1 MERSRSAET
10 SSPPPDT
17 RPLDWTGFLLLA
29 LFSIWSLLAILPLQ
43 LFSPVWAH
51 QLVVTLVNN
60 APLLLIGVALL
71 RLAIAWG
78 AGAPAVQAWRLRVCR
93 LAALAAVVYLLMI
106 PLDLVSTWRQV
117 QGLQLQ
123 AQSRQRAMDRLEQ
136 QALQAIDQAADGAS
150 LASRLRQLQGPQ
162 LTSTDLAQPLP
173 DLKLQLRASLASNFA
188 ALRNQAAG
196 PRAETL
202 FAMGRE
208 SLRLVLSAL
217 VCALGLSALSWNGN
231 TQRSQL
237 QAIAD
242 GLARMRQRNQALR
255 KATKRSQLQ
264 AIADGLAGMRRRNWM
279 RQRHQALSKA
289 INPQTQAP
297 RPRNGRWGF
306 GRDQGSEDYINE
318 ILREQERDQP

>member
-1 MERSRSAET
+1 
-10 SSPPPDT
+10 
-17 RPLDWTGFLLLA
+17 
-29 LFSIWSLLAILPLQ
+29 
-43 LFSPVWAH
+43 
-51 QLVVTLVNN
+51 VVTLVNN

-78 AGAPAVQAWRLRVCR
+78 AGAPAVRAWRLRVCR
-93 LAALAAVVYLLMI
+93 LAALASVVYVLMV

-117 QGLQLQ
+117 QGLPLQ
-123 AQSRQRAMDRLEQ
+123 AQSRQRAMDRVEQ
-136 QALQAIDQAADGAS
+136 QALQASDQAADGAS

-173 DLKLQLRASLASNFA
+173 DLKLELRASLASNFA

-231 TQRSQL
+231 TQW
-237 QAIAD
+237 
-242 GLARMRQRNQALR
+242 
-255 KATKRSQLQ
+255 SQLQ

-279 RQRHQALSKA
+279 RQRHQALREA
-289 INPQTQAP
+289 INPQAQAP
-297 RPRNGRWGF
+297 RPRNGRWSF
-306 GRDQGSEDYINE
+306 GRDQGSKDYINE
-318 ILREQERDQP
+318 ILREQERDRP